1 MISDAVGERF
11 VFCSKW
17 GKGFGD
23 IVTFSEIIIFSVE
36 LFNHSIKSRVGS
48 SFRFYADSFGYA
60 HIYAQKR
67 IYANIFPTSAQA
79 V

>member
-17 GKGFGD
+17 GKGFGN

-48 SFRFYADSFGYA
+48 SFRFYADSF
-60 HIYAQKR
+60 
-67 IYANIFPTSAQA
+67 
-79 V
+79 